1 MKKVVSIAAVALMAL
16 GLTTYV
22 VENTANEFDFMKD
35 LSTMLACD
43 GCSAKDDRRDP
54 PYGKA

>member
-35 LSTMLACD
+35 LSKMLACD
-43 GCSAKDDRRDP
+43 GCSTTDERRDP
-54 PYGKA
+54 PKPIA

>member
-35 LSTMLACD
+35 LSKMLACD
-43 GCSAKDDRRDP
+43 GCSTSDERRDP
-54 PYGKA
+54 PKPIA

>member
-1 MKKVVSIAAVALMAL
+1 MKKAGSILAVAMMAF

-22 VENTANEFDFMKD
+22 VENSANEFDFMND

-43 GCSAKDDRRDP
+43 NCVMKSSERDDP
-54 PYGKA
+54 TAPA